1 MNRRLLFLL
10 IPVLTATC
18 STQQPMGGN
27 PCAGSV
33 PPVSSNRPVVC
44 VDDSNLANITSA
56 PHEAHGKRQ
65 SPIKWFTVSGQGG
78 LSIAFQDET
87 CVKRSTVNCSAGSSC
102 NAQINSNAVYGA
114 QCKYTVT
121 ITRNGTSNTEDP
133 VVIIDDGVFDPFKE

>member
-10 IPVLTATC
+10 IPVLIATC
-18 STQQPMGGN
+18 STQQPIGGN

-44 VDDSNLANITSA
+44 VNDTLANITSA

-78 LSIAFQDET
+78 LSIAFQNT
-87 CVKRSTVNCSAGSSC
+87 ACVASAVNCSAGSSC

-114 QCKYTVT
+114 RCKYTVT